1 MLTSVS
7 AGRKTTHPKQA
18 KETSEFWA
26 VALLVAIFL
35 SLLKLALRSEDFAQ
49 VLQLIGQ
56 WS

>member
-7 AGRKTTHPKQA
+7 ASRKTTHPKQA
-18 KETSEFWA
+18 KETPGFWA

-35 SLLKLALRSEDFAQ
+35 LLVTLALRSEDFAQ
-49 VLQLIGQ
+49 VLQLMGQ

>member
-7 AGRKTTHPKQA
+7 ASRKAARPKQA
-18 KETSEFWA
+18 KETPGLCA
-26 VALLVAIFL
+26 VALLFAIFL
-35 SLLKLALRSEDFAQ
+35 LLVTLALRSEDFAQ

>member
-7 AGRKTTHPKQA
+7 ASRKTTHPKQA
-18 KETSEFWA
+18 NETLGFWA

-35 SLLKLALRSEDFAQ
+35 LLLKVALRSDDFAQ

>member
-7 AGRKTTHPKQA
+7 ASRKTTHPKQA
-18 KETSEFWA
+18 KETPGFWA

-35 SLLKLALRSEDFAQ
+35 LLVTLALRSEDYAQ
-49 VLQLIGQ
+49 VLQLMGQ

>member
-1 MLTSVS
+1 MLISVS
-7 AGRKTTHPKQA
+7 ASRKTTHAKQA
-18 KETSEFWA
+18 KETPGFWA

-35 SLLKLALRSEDFAQ
+35 LLLKVALRSDDFAQ